1 MKASI
6 FTLAEVLKD
15 NPQFHKLS
23 DIHAELDS
31 NLTSWAARLDT
42 LEAMQAHLRPGMQT
56 LETGCG
62 HSTVMFALSGVQH
75 RCITPA
81 GGEAERVKEFCR
93 DRNIDDIG
101 LQFMIGNSQDELAKL
116 PPDLRLDFV
125 FIDGGHFFPIPCID
139 WYYADFHL
147 KEGGI
152 LVLDDVRIPTVR
164 MVYDFMH
171 ADTNWEQIQLIDDT
185 VYFRKLRDAPNLHD
199 WPEQAYNRSY
209 PDWSFLPLPGQL
221 NHKAE
226 ALKGHARARL
236 RPLKRWLKSK

>member
-1 MKASI
+1 MKASTS
-6 FTLAEVLKD
+6 TLAEVLKD

-23 DIHAELDS
+23 DIHAELDPS
-31 NLTSWAARLDT
+31 LTSWAARLDT
-42 LEAMQAHLRPGMQT
+42 LEAMRAHLQPGMQT

-81 GGEAERVKEFCR
+81 GGEAERVKAFCR
-93 DRNIDDIG
+93 DRGIDDSQ
-101 LQFMIGNSQDELAKL
+101 LQFMIGNSQDELSKL
-116 PPDLRLDFV
+116 PPDLKLDFV

-185 VYFRKLRDAPNLHD
+185 IYFRKLRCAPNLHD
-199 WPEQAYNRSY
+199 WFEQAYNRSF
-209 PDWSFLPLPGQL
+209 PDWSFLPLSEQF
-221 NHKAE
+221 K
-226 ALKGHARARL
+226 LKGKALEERARAQL
-236 RPLKRWLKSK
+236 RPLKRWLGGK